1 MKKFFSKQDYVDAE
15 IILAQLS
22 VKTNCFDARGKVI
35 PAKYLVCVDDDITSA
50 FYAVDIYFQIHH
62 AYGYYPTILCVGGV
76 GPLSK
81 YTNKSGESEGQK
93 LARVCEALGVMS
105 SQLMILDK
113 GTNTGLNCLDIYNVV
128 KNDNEWKVIMC
139 LTKRLSLRLK
149 QTFEFLD
156 KQYPDKVDAKS
167 LAKIV
172 ASTFYYVP
180 DEALNDMGM
189 MQVYNCKGICKGVL
203 LFSEIASIY
212 DRISR
217 YSGKL
222 QKPLDFV
229 VSSDVKAA
237 SKRLAKK
244 YPLKINMYCFNGIW
258 QFVWVYLYILR
269 KKKYI
274 QEDTQRKFV
283 AWRFFLEN
291 CRK

>member
-1 MKKFFSKQDYVDAE
+1 MEKFFCEQDYADAK

-22 VKTNCFDARGKVI
+22 VRTNCFDARGKVT
-35 PAKYLVCVDDDITSA
+35 PAKYLACVDDDITSA
-50 FYAVDIYFQIHH
+50 FYAVDIYFQIYH

-81 YTNKSGESEGQK
+81 YTNNPGESEGQK

-113 GTNTGLNCLDIYNVV
+113 GTNTGLNCLDIYNAV
-128 KNDNEWKVIMC
+128 KNDNGWKVIMC

-156 KQYPDKVDAKS
+156 KQYPDKVDAKA
-167 LAKIV
+167 LANIV
-172 ASTFYYVP
+172 DSTFYYVP
-180 DEALNDMGM
+180 EESVDDM

-203 LFSEIASIY
+203 LFSEVASIY

-222 QKPLDFV
+222 QKPLNFEV
-229 VSSDVKAA
+229 PSDVKVA

-244 YPLKINMYCFNGIW
+244 YPLKINMYCFNGFW
-258 QFVWVYLYILR
+258 QFSWVYSYILR

-274 QEDTQRKFV
+274 QEETQKKITS
-283 AWRFFLEN
+283 WRFFLRN
-291 CRK
+291 CRN